1 MSQAVL
7 VIDDE
12 ATIRAALCATLGDAG
27 YAVAAA
33 RDGVEGVETLRSES
47 ADAVVMDIYMPLK
60 DGFETIREL
69 RRVAPEVKIIA
80 ISGGSRGDFDPLKA
94 AELLGA
100 DRALRKPFG
109 VEDVLTA
116 LTDVLPEELS
126 DRR

>member
-1 MSQAVL
+1 MAQRVL

-80 ISGGSRGDFDPLKA
+80 ISGGGRYGLNLLDGL
-94 AELLGA
+94 EQLGA
-100 DRALRKPFG
+100 TDTLAKPFG
-109 VEDVLTA
+109 KDAFLSSVARA
-116 LTDVLPEELS
+116 LES
-126 DRR
+126 AGK